1 MDTEPLAQE
10 AQPVGPLADGEL
22 IDDRALDSRE
32 DDEFR
37 LSDIVDE
44 LLGICRQAPTPA
56 TIALYASWGSGKSSL
71 GRILKGEFEDDPKV
85 AYAQFNALKYAEK
98 TPLQRHFL
106 SQVAAAID
114 ISDPKYSR
122 DLYK

>member
-32 DDEFR
+32 EDAFR

-44 LLGICRQAPTPA
+44 LLGICRHAPTPA

-71 GRILKGEFEDDPKV
+71 GRILDGEFKDNQRI
-85 AYAQFNALKYAEK
+85 AYVSFNALKYAEK

-106 SQVAAAID
+106 SQIAAA
-114 ISDPKYSR
+114 
-122 DLYK
+122 